1 MRLSISCSIISC
13 LVLAFGAKART
24 VVQKGTTDQKGNSMI
39 AKVIEMLGEE
49 KDKISADLDHESKV
63 MAEYMEWCDDTQT
76 EHAYAIKFA
85 NSKIEDLTALIEDNS
100 AQIKGLDEEIAD
112 LGTEIAERNTE
123 IEKSI
128 ALREKE
134 KEEFAKAEAEQLAM
148 VEELEAMEVALKKQM
163 AAMTTPPPV
172 PEEGAE
178 GEAAPAE
185 LQTGK
190 DSDGKFE

>member
-1 MRLSISCSIISC
+1 
-13 LVLAFGAKART
+13 
-24 VVQKGTTDQKGNSMI
+24 
-39 AKVIEMLGEE
+39 
-49 KDKISADLDHESKV
+49 
-63 MAEYMEWCDDTQT
+63 MEWCDDTQD

-85 NSKIEDLTALIEDNS
+85 DSKIQDLSAVIEDNT

-123 IEKSI
+123 MEKAI
-128 ALREKE
+128 TLREKE

-178 GEAAPAE
+178 GAEGEAAPAAPAEAE
-185 LQTGK
+185 LQVSKSSAGT
-190 DSDGKFE
+190 FEALVQL